1 MTQEVSPIATA
12 AQTSIVFGAY
22 RYNAGGNRR
31 GTGVEV
37 KLDA

>member
-12 AQTSIVFGAY
+12 TQTNVVFGAY

-37 KLDA
+37 NLDA

>member
-1 MTQEVSPIATA
+1 MIQKVSPIATA
-12 AQTSIVFGAY
+12 AQTNIVFGAY
-22 RYNAGGNRR
+22 RYNGGGNRR